1 MLEAYLE
8 RVQYQGPTSADWATL
23 AALQRCHLAAIPYE
37 NIDVLEGRSV
47 DLSIPAL
54 LAKLVL
60 AGRGGYCFEQNRL
73 FGAALLE
80 IGFEV
85 RPVLVRVLWH
95 HPPGAP
101 RPSKS
106 HLTLVVRI
114 NDEDW
119 LVDVGF
125 GGSVP
130 DQPLR
135 LVLNHVQDTRHDKY
149 RFMQGAEGLQLQI
162 ERDRIWEAA
171 FEMTDGLVADA
182 DLEVANWHT
191 STHPQS
197 WFRSTLAVSLCTDE
211 ARYNLYN
218 RQFSIRR
225 PSQPVEYQE
234 LDDAQLRDV
243 LHQCFGLP
251 CGFKLGLQAHKPSG

>member
-1 MLEAYLE
+1 M
-8 RVQYQGPTSADWATL
+8 VS
-23 AALQRCHLAAIPYE
+23 
-37 NIDVLEGRSV
+37 
-47 DLSIPAL
+47 
-54 LAKLVL
+54 

-85 RPVLVRVLWH
+85 RRVLVRVLWH
-95 HPPGAP
+95 HPLEAP

-106 HLTLVVRI
+106 HLTLVVKI
-114 NDEDW
+114 TDEDW

-135 LVLNHVQDTRHDKY
+135 LVPGHVQDTRHDKY
-149 RFMQGAEGLQLQI
+149 RFMHGVEGLQLQI
-162 ERDRIWEAA
+162 ERDGVWEAA

-197 WFRSTLAVSLCTDE
+197 WFRSALAVSLCTNE
-211 ARYNLYN
+211 ARYGLYN

-225 PSQPVEYQE
+225 PSQPVEYRE
-234 LDDAQLRDV
+234 LDDAQFSDV
-243 LHQCFGLP
+243 LHQY
-251 CGFKLGLQAHKPSG
+251 FKLPYGLKLPPLSVVG